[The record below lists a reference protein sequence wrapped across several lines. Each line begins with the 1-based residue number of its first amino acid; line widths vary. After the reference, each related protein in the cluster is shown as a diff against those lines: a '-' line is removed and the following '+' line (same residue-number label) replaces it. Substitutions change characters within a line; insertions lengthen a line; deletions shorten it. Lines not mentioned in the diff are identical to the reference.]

1 MPNNNSDF
9 KYIWIVRNPHK
20 SIVSIRGLM
29 QSGAYFIRGETTVA
43 LHEQF
48 SYSVLSECQDLRT
61 AETKGL
67 IITIEK
73 KILTPGIVTTNDIG
87 NDSNKELENIKSQ
100 VQELKELLTA
110 PKTTSEDNLK
120 IEIDELKQM
129 LANKNVD
136 SISLENNELKS
147 QLEELRSLLI
157 NKQSSSQE
165 NEDIK
170 RQINELKDLLSENGN
185 GRPSIASVP
194 NIDLLD
200 MSRKIAEAVNL
211 QVSERLSAMGIS
223 NNGGVN
229 LEGYRELTGDDV
241 MTNNLI
247 KENKKIPEKATL
259 EQKSS
264 LKESIIEVNVDDNAD
279 LLSSL

>member
-120 IEIDELKQM
+120 REIDELKEM

-136 SISLENNELKS
+136 NISSENNELKS
-147 QLEELRSLLI
+147 QLEELRSLLVS
-157 NKQSSSQE
+157 KQSSSQE
-165 NEDIK
+165 NDDIK
-170 RQINELKDLLSENGN
+170 KQITELKDFLAENEN
-185 GRPSIASVP
+185 NRPSIASVP

-200 MSRKIAEAVNL
+200 ISRKIAEAVNL

-223 NNGGVN
+223 DNGIK
-229 LEGYRELTGDDV
+229 LEGYKELTGDDV

-264 LKESIIEVNVDDNAD
+264 LKESVIEVNVDDNAD